1 MISDKIFEIEEI
13 AEQYLKT
20 ILSYG
25 FDSVLRERIF
35 TEDDLRRAFVKGYLK
50 SEERNHAVNSEG

>member
-1 MISDKIFEIEEI
+1 MINDKILEIEEI

-35 TEDDLRRAFVKGYLK
+35 TEDDLRRAFVKGYLQ
-50 SEERNHAVNSEG
+50 SEERNHAANSKG